1 MCRYVGSWRHRW
13 CAAFWRHNVNP
24 EGRDVLRQ
32 VCCAFSFDCLLR
44 VYLDDTWSN
53 SMSRDNDLRLKLATR
68 EKLRKFN
75 SLRGEFCLCCIL
87 TSREVQLQ
95 FVFLLLRL
103 PVFFFIFLFFYF
115 FIVFITWLSCVFS
128 LCEGRE
134 VQPGEFWDVV
144 VVTAAD
150 ESQREAYELQVS
162 GKVDRKELPLGTQY
176 KVFSDPPGC
185 KIGEWVRLSPRL
197 FVAEADQQ
205 CTSLSSLL

>member
-32 VCCAFSFDCLLR
+32 VCCAFSYDCLLR

-103 PVFFFIFLFFYF
+103 PVFFIYF
-115 FIVFITWLSCVFS
+115 FIFFNRIHYLIVVCFFS
-128 LCEGRE
+128 LWRPGGAARWVLGRGGGDRCGWE
-134 VQPGEFWDVV
+134 PERGVR
-144 VVTAAD
+144 AAD
-150 ESQREAYELQVS
+150 QRESWQEGA
-162 GKVDRKELPLGTQY
+162 
-176 KVFSDPPGC
+176 
-185 KIGEWVRLSPRL
+185 
-197 FVAEADQQ
+197 
-205 CTSLSSLL
+205 SSWNSVQGVLRPTRM